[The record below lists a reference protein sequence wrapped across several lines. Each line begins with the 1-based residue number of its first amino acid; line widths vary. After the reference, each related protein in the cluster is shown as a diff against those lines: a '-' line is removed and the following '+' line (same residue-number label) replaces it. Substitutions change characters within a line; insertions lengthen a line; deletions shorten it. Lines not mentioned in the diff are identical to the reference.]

1 VWGVISGES
10 AFSFVMPPTVFI
22 SVCLAAALLSLARP
36 RAGIVLMLMGS
47 ILLYVSAMPAVA
59 TSLLRE
65 IDDQIPTGQDL
76 RGAQAIV
83 ILSADLQLGNGS
95 NEPDTIGPITL
106 KRVAFG
112 ARLYH
117 IVHLP
122 VLVSGGHIEG
132 STATLGALM
141 RDELEQN
148 FAVPVTWNEER
159 SRTTYENAVFS
170 AQLLK
175 PANVTS
181 VLLVTSPAHMPRAL
195 WSFEHVGLHAIPWPT
210 PLTTPKVGHIGA
222 YLPSA
227 NALDQTDGALHE
239 ILGLIYYRLAY

>member
-1 VWGVISGES
+1 MS
-10 AFSFVMPPTVFI
+10 AVSPPTVFI
-22 SVCLAAALLSLARP
+22 LLCLAAALLALARP
-36 RAGIVLMLMGS
+36 RAGIALMFTGS

-65 IDDQIPTGQDL
+65 IDIQIPTAPDL
-76 RGAQAIV
+76 HGAQAIV
-83 ILSADLQLGNGS
+83 ILSADLQLGNGLD
-95 NEPDTIGPITL
+95 EPDTIGPITL

-112 ARLYH
+112 ARLYRT
-117 IVHLP
+117 VHLP
-122 VLVSGGHIEG
+122 VLVSGGRIQG
-132 STATLGALM
+132 STATLGGLM

-148 FAVPVTWNEER
+148 FALPVTWTEEH

-170 AQLLK
+170 AELLR

-181 VLLVTSPAHMPRAL
+181 IILVTSPVHMPRAL

-210 PLTTPKVGHIGA
+210 PLTTPDVRRIEA

-227 NALDQTDGALHE
+227 NALDQTSGALHE
-239 ILGLIYYRLAY
+239 ILGLAYYRLRY

>member
-1 VWGVISGES
+1 MS
-10 AFSFVMPPTVFI
+10 AFSFVMPPTVLI
-22 SVCLAAALLSLARP
+22 SVCLVASLVALARP
-36 RAGIVLMLMGS
+36 RVGTGLMLAGS

-65 IDDQIPTGQDL
+65 IDDQIPPGSNL
-76 RGAQAIV
+76 HCAQAIV

-95 NEPDTIGPITL
+95 NEPDRIGPITL
-106 KRVAFG
+106 TRVAFG
-112 ARLYH
+112 ARLYR

-122 VLVSGGHIEG
+122 VLVSGGHIQG

-141 RDELEQN
+141 RDELEEN
-148 FAVPVTWNEER
+148 FAVPVAWNEDR
-159 SRTTYENAVFS
+159 SHTTYENALFS

-210 PLTTPKVGHIGA
+210 PRTTPDVRRIDA
-222 YLPSA
+222 YLPNA
-227 NALDQTDGALHE
+227 NALAQTFVALHE
-239 ILGLIYYRLAY
+239 ILGLVYYRLRY